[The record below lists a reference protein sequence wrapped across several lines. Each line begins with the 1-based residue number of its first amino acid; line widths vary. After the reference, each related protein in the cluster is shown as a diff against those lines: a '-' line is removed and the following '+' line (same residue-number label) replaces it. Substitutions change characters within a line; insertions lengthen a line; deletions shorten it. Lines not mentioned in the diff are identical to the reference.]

1 MIPLLNE
8 NSQATIVL
16 DKFVISHNQTSIVL
30 FFFFLKMF
38 FSGKYLT
45 HVDET
50 YSFQELLIFF

>member
-30 FFFFLKMF
+30 FFFLKMF

>member
-30 FFFFLKMF
+30 FFFFFKIF
-38 FSGKYLT
+38 FRGKYLT

>member
-30 FFFFLKMF
+30 FFFFF
-38 FSGKYLT
+38 ENVFSGKYLT